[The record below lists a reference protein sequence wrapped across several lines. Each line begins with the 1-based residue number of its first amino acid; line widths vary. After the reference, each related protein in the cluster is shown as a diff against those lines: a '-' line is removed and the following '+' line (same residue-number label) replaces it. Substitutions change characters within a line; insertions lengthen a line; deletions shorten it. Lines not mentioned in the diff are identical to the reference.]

1 MPIAN
6 PDAIK
11 AREQWLQHNS
21 LVTSLLGLHGRW
33 TAVSPG
39 VLIGIADH
47 DHHPDHQYFVRR
59 TEAAALRGVTGGLM
73 ARPGSGGDV
82 DAAHPGGADV
92 QPRHVSRQAAP
103 GLNKAIQGTDGTQC
117 RTPDKEIDRP
127 GPRVGP
133 LQPGCH
139 HTRTRLEVLQHI
151 GNRLRATQHVVR
163 EVKQRG
169 IGMPRPAR

>member
-1 MPIAN
+1 M
-6 PDAIK
+6 K
-11 AREQWLQHNS
+11 RAR
-21 LVTSLLGLHGRW
+21 GLAAR
-33 TAVSPG
+33 SPH
-39 VLIGIADH
+39 A
-47 DHHPDHQYFVRR
+47 HHQPRHHKSAGTVAAAQQLRR
-59 TEAAALRGVTGGLM
+59 LAPGYAWPLDGGQPRRVDRSNRRQMAALRRVTGGLM
-73 ARPGSGGDV
+73 ARPGSAGDV
-82 DAAHPGGADV
+82 DATHPGGADV
-92 QPRHVSRQAAP
+92 QPRHVSRQTAP
-103 GLNKAIQGTDGTQC
+103 GLNKAIQRADGTQC
-117 RTPDKEIDRP
+117 RSPDKEIDRP